1 MVSMRSGEASMT
13 ARGVAVARSLIERP
27 EWPTGDA
34 AADDRLIANLAD
46 GVWRGDLD
54 RREHDSGFFGWLR
67 ARTVFFDA
75 VLTETLRDSIE
86 QVVILGAGY
95 DGRALRYRTP
105 GVQFFEVD
113 HPATQADKRQRLQ
126 AIDASLEGIVFVAAD
141 FTEPGLAER
150 LRKAGHDASRLSLF
164 ICEGV
169 LRYLPEP
176 AYRELLRVAAVR
188 AVDGSMLAASVS
200 TRDNVPDERERAR
213 EEALADAG
221 EAVLTVPP
229 RAIAMEWITKAGWNV
244 AEVVDASHETATAR
258 RGRLLVRARR

>member
-1 MVSMRSGEASMT
+1 VRSGVASRT

-34 AADDRLIANLAD
+34 NADDRLIANLAD
-46 GVWRGDLD
+46 GVRTADLE
-54 RREHDSGFFGWLR
+54 REPHDTGFFGWLR
-67 ARTVFFDA
+67 ARTVFFDNMLIGA
-75 VLTETLRDSIE
+75 LRQNVG

-113 HPATQADKRQRLQ
+113 HPATQADKEQRLR
-126 AIDASLEGIVFVAAD
+126 AIGADLEGIVFVAAD
-141 FTEPGLAER
+141 FTELGLARR
-150 LRKAGHDASRLSLF
+150 LQAAGHDAHRPSLF
-164 ICEGV
+164 MCEGV

-176 AYRELLRVAAVR
+176 AYRDLLGVAAVR
-188 AVDGSMLAASVS
+188 ASITSVLAASVS
-200 TRDNVPDERERAR
+200 TRDNASDERERAR
-213 EEALADAG
+213 EEVLAEAG

-229 RAIAMEWITKAGWNV
+229 RAVALEWIADAGWNV
-244 AEVVDASHETATAR
+244 DEVIEAAQETPGTR